1 MSAPDSSTDIIQ
13 FLVVARV
20 SGASTRPGMASGS
33 SLASRCSPLRDG
45 RKAQNE
51 VRTGDRCC
59 NFTILTLYADDFR
72 SAMHQAN
79 GAIKSLLLLSRQHSY
94 SHPNSSAASPS
105 TSPSTST
112 LPNPATATDAE
123 LSRARIENM
132 AKLITLLQRNLR
144 VRYELDVGEVVHA
157 LAFACSY
164 ARSLI

>member
-1 MSAPDSSTDIIQ
+1 
-13 FLVVARV
+13 
-20 SGASTRPGMASGS
+20 
-33 SLASRCSPLRDG
+33 
-45 RKAQNE
+45 
-51 VRTGDRCC
+51 
-59 NFTILTLYADDFR
+59 
-72 SAMHQAN
+72 MHQAN
-79 GAIKSLLLLSRQHSY
+79 NAIKSLLLLSRQHSY

-157 LAFACSY
+157 SVCLCHHPSLLEVETLFSVLPSLGDKATKQ
-164 ARSLI
+164 ARATAYRLIRHTLVDSHSVRRLGEQNLDWYLVKCVLDTSFVSCGGNLVI